1 MFVEEQPYA
10 IISIANKFLLTAKL
24 KGNSFADLTA
34 ARPPGEVLGPPTSQI
49 LLLKMQT
56 LLLVF
61 LSILFLEMTKIHSF
75 FTFCW
80 ICMLKITKLT
90 KNFTSIK

>member
-10 IISIANKFLLTAKL
+10 IISVANKFLLTAKL

-34 ARPPGEVLGPPTSQI
+34 ARPPGEALGPLASQI
-49 LLLKMQT
+49 LMVKMQT

-61 LSILFLEMTKIHSF
+61 LSILYLEMTKIHSF
-75 FTFCW
+75 FYFLLD
-80 ICMLKITKLT
+80 IYAENHNINKLLYL
-90 KNFTSIK
+90 N